1 MTTPRSR
8 SLATALLTA
17 RSLAAALPP
26 SYTINRDTT
35 PATPGCGGV
44 GVDFAEPKLEL
55 A

>member
-35 PATPGCGGV
+35 WVSFEVSSGV
-44 GVDFAEPKLEL
+44 FWQGEFL
-55 A
+55 

>member
-35 PATPGCGGV
+35 SVSAV
-44 GVDFAEPKLEL
+44 GREPVDIYPVVE
-55 A
+55 

>member
-35 PATPGCGGV
+35 DARVAGV
-44 GVDFAEPKLEL
+44 L
-55 A
+55 